1 MVLDIEINKFLFLF
15 LYTFVYVV
23 VFDYYEFHV
32 KVWFD

>member
-1 MVLDIEINKFLFLF
+1 VVLDIEINKFLFLF